1 MFEQGIFAD
10 KSLRIGLLEY
20 ANTKPILFGM
30 GSIPLDRRPQ
40 ITLATP
46 SAVVEMLCRGD
57 LDAGVVSSVECFRR
71 DELVIVPG
79 IGIAAKGEVMSVKL
93 FAAKELSRVRS
104 VALDRGSRSAA
115 ALTRILLAELYGAQP
130 EFVSCKPELDT
141 MLLSCDAALLIGD
154 SALTSSAPPG
164 VDVFD
169 LGREWYQLTGLPFVY
184 ALCAVRNPLLVGEV
198 YRLLITSVEE
208 GQQHLVEVVRLEA
221 ERLGLEPELL
231 DRYFREV
238 LRYVLTPEDEAG
250 LRKFVELAAAH
261 GLVAPS
267 ADRSICVAQRRF
279 Q

>member
-1 MFEQGIFAD
+1 MFEQEISAY

-30 GSIPLDRRPQ
+30 ESMPHSIRPR
-40 ITLATP
+40 ITLGTP

-57 LDAGVVSSVECFRR
+57 LDAGVVSSIECFRR
-71 DELVIVPG
+71 DGLAVVPG
-79 IGIAAKGEVMSVKL
+79 IGITAKGEVMSVKL
-93 FAAKELSRVRS
+93 FAAKELSLVRS
-104 VALDRGSRSAA
+104 IAVDRGSRSAA
-115 ALTRILLAELYGAQP
+115 VLTRILFAELYGAQP
-130 EFVSCKPELDT
+130 RFVSCRPDLDT
-141 MLLSCDAALLIGD
+141 MLLTCDAALLIGD
-154 SALTSSAPPG
+154 SALTSPAPPG

-184 ALCAVRNPLLVGEV
+184 ALCAVRNPLLVEDV
-198 YRLLITSVEE
+198 YKLLIASVER
-208 GQQHLVEVVRLEA
+208 GQKYLSEIVRSEA

-250 LRKFVELAAAH
+250 LRKFVELAAVH
-261 GLVAPS
+261 GLAAPD

-279 Q
+279 